1 MTFESTFTG
10 NNVNVGR
17 HSDAYSTK
25 SVIFSM
31 SNMPALT
38 VIRND
43 TFSGL
48 DQLVTVRISGNP
60 RLKDI
65 EQRSFGL
72 MKPGHMA
79 VVNLR

>member
-1 MTFESTFTG
+1 MGHYERLNTLWQCT
-10 NNVNVGR
+10 
-17 HSDAYSTK
+17 DIIIIIK
-25 SVIFSM
+25 SVIFSL

-60 RLKDI
+60 RLMEI

-72 MKPGHMA
+72 QPIQVA
-79 VVNLR
+79 IVNLR